1 MPNMIVRIVKW
12 GIVSLLIY
20 MSMCST
26 VQAQNDGVQVQY
38 YHADRTDTLNVE
50 TASDIAQQQRKNEI
64 LRKIGVG
71 GTLGLQ
77 VGSYTNV
84 ELSPEISYHFNDWVC
99 LGVGG
104 TYMFSHYKSYSQAY
118 NSHVFGAR
126 GFVEAHFFNYV
137 ALHVEY
143 EWLNYE
149 EYGNTAERTYS
160 HNILMGGGF
169 YQRAGRMAYYV
180 LLFYNL
186 SNKAY
191 PDNILSDFV
200 TKAGLVVFLK

>member
-1 MPNMIVRIVKW
+1 MIARVLKY
-12 GIVSLLIY
+12 GIACMLICMY
-20 MSMCST
+20 LCS
-26 VQAQNDGVQVQY
+26 VHAQNDGVQVQY
-38 YHADRTDTLNVE
+38 YHADGADSTFTE
-50 TASDIAQQQRKNEI
+50 TAPDLASQQKKYAI
-64 LRKIGVG
+64 MSKIGVG

-77 VGSYTNV
+77 VGSFTNL
-84 ELSPEISYHFNDWVC
+84 ELSPDVSYHFNDWVC

-104 TYMFSHYKSYSQAY
+104 TYMFSHYKTGTQAY

-143 EWLNYE
+143 QWLNYE
-149 EYGNTAERTYS
+149 EYGNSEERTYS

-169 YQRAGRMAYYV
+169 YQKSGRVAYYI

-191 PDNILSDFV
+191 PDNILSSFV
-200 TKAGLVVFLK
+200 TKAGFIVFLK